1 MDYSVVTT
9 SEGVL
14 VAALIKVKTTK
25 RSKKSLIKTLENSN
39 YKPCICFQKFTR
51 TNNVM
56 GRIFQITHLISNM
69 KISKTIFLGAI
80 Q

>member
-25 RSKKSLIKTLENSN
+25 RSKK
-39 YKPCICFQKFTR
+39 KFDK
-51 TNNVM
+51 NLGEFKLQAM
-56 GRIFQITHLISNM
+56 YMF
-69 KISKTIFLGAI
+69 SKVY
-80 Q
+80 